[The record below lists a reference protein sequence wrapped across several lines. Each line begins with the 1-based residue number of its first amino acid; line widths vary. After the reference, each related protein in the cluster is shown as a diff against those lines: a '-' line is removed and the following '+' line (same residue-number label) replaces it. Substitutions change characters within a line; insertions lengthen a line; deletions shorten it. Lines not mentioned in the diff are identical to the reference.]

1 MFLMR
6 LQMPSNFLM
15 KYNFFRYGLTFLFAL
30 LAKSCLPSQLE

>member
-6 LQMPSNFLM
+6 LQMPSIFLM
-15 KYNFFRYGLTFLFAL
+15 KYKFCRYGLTFLFAL